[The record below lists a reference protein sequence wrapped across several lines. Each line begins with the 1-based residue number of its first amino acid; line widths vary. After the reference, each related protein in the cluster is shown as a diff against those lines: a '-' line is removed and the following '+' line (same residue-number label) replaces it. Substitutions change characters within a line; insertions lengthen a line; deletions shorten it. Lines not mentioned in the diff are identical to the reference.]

1 MGVYNRRLLDMTD
14 GFNKLL
20 ALEPIDRLKYLALMQ
35 VCPENSRYINF
46 LMELQHICRDTAILS
61 NAIHDVAVDGF
72 TVSQT
77 SLFVENVLCRGF
89 GQYRLFLGNDTESH
103 CQVVYLLEL
112 AMEKELITYRE
123 AIPCLT
129 FLSMSDAIASRLKM
143 AYYELGKPDADK
155 IYFPDYN
162 LDALDKLRF
171 SSDEIAK
178 LTPYGVD
185 DVSFI
190 NDYLYN
196 QDDKTSSCSILK
208 EENSYLILSPSSL
221 IKFAWFEIVELLS
234 SKISR
239 EEICDLYVKKLHEV
253 IRRQFN
259 SDVCNRVDSLTL
271 SGPNASSKVYQL
283 SYEIYVVVTLVID
296 SRKEILWQEDTD
308 SYNFNDCT
316 AWMSFVDSE
325 MSKYDSSAKWF
336 HICIPCTLSHNFAV
350 TSTYCQRPSI
360 FIDLWPLQVYLDRE
374 ELPMWL
380 YYYAVDKDS
389 SLISFYPMAKDDDI
403 IALYLTYSHSFYMT
417 DKHIMDGTRVYL
429 EPGYCLSLQYEILA
443 KKSRHLAA
451 LRNDLMV
458 VFEHDSDNPQSVPI
472 YEGQIEHNLVMLG
485 EYNCGKLFCIYPKAL
500 KESRPYI
507 HAVARSLLL
516 WLYIIERRFNASI
529 INSNIRLALYP
540 KGDSD
545 NAPFNIY
552 KVTASDILEVG
563 TLDQS
568 PLIEKE
574 ILLSLLEYW
583 SKDGLISLDGY
594 VDKVDVVFNECEGRV
609 IQFIGPGNLI
619 GDSDIGE
626 RAYYTINKRCKSSVL
641 TDLQKLYNDKEI
653 GFLLLEE
660 SKTLIMR
667 IISYL
672 ESRILA
678 ILEKYDQYSL
688 LESLLTLHDGLIFWH
703 TTITERYYSFHKIYS
718 YIGTTDPCQL
728 ELRNDVIESDLVTR
742 CLIEYKIFKCSSHG
756 LKSQIEPS
764 EMDELFALMSH
775 LILMGQVGDYYRSY
789 TFKEP
794 IEILPSRAMA
804 IPTSLESG
812 INKYAQM
819 YANDRLKHPD
829 VFRQMD
835 IIVPEI
841 KIDVDDS
848 QFIQAFTDEFG
859 LSPND
864 SFLILNSVIDDI
876 YQTRETTK
884 CELLSTFVSR
894 ISVKTGLDKSVVMM
908 YVNSFSLNYNLRLS
922 SIFSDYD
929 LYPSRYK
936 RKLSLITRPYCILND
951 RGQEYILFCFRGVLQ
966 SQLNLLEN
974 IHLANYAPITNAM
987 EKFQGHINR
996 CRGNGFE
1003 NGVADLFRTIEGIKV
1018 YQTVKIE
1025 PGNRYCYNE
1034 VALGDIDILI
1044 VDNEN
1049 QRLLC
1054 IEAKNYLE
1062 VKTPYEL
1069 ILQEKKVAK
1078 DLKQVHKRSVWALS
1092 HRGRFCYY
1100 AKQPTDNY
1108 KIATLCLTHNKVAIS
1123 YLCNEYNPPVPIV
1136 WIRDIIEN
1144 PKSIFEL
1151 VKFE

>member
-1 MGVYNRRLLDMTD
+1 MIGEL
-14 GFNKLL
+14 NKLL
-20 ALEPIDRLKYLALMQ
+20 LLEPIDRLKYLALMQ
-35 VCPENSRYINF
+35 VCPEKSRYINF
-46 LMELQHICRDTAILS
+46 LLDLQNICRDTAILS
-61 NAIHDVAVDGF
+61 NAIHNVAVDGF

-112 AMEKELITYRE
+112 AMEEGLITYRE

-129 FLSMSDAIASRLKM
+129 FLSMSDAIASRLNL

-171 SSDEIAK
+171 SNDEIAK

-221 IKFAWFEIVELLS
+221 IKFAWLEIVELLS

-239 EEICDLYVKKLHEV
+239 EDVCDLYVKKLHKV

-259 SDVCNRVDSLTL
+259 SEVCNRMDSLTL

-325 MSKYDSSAKWF
+325 MCKYDSSAKWF
-336 HICIPCTLSHNFAV
+336 HICIPCSLSHNFAV
-350 TSTYCQRPSI
+350 TSTYYQRPSI
-360 FIDLWPLQVYLDRE
+360 FIDLWSLQVYLDRE

-380 YYYAVDKDS
+380 YYYAVDKDC
-389 SLISFYPMAKDDDI
+389 SLISFFPMAKDADI

-417 DKHIMDGTRVYL
+417 DKHVMDGARVCL
-429 EPGYCLSLQYEILA
+429 EPGYCLSLQHEILA
-443 KKSRHLAA
+443 KKSRHIAA

-472 YEGQIEHNLVMLG
+472 YEGQIERNLVMLG

-500 KESRPYI
+500 KESHPYI
-507 HAVARSLLL
+507 HAVARSILL
-516 WLYIIERRFNASI
+516 WLYIIEERFNVSV

-540 KGDSD
+540 KSDGDI
-545 NAPFNIY
+545 APFKIY
-552 KVTASDILEVG
+552 KGTASDILEVG

-574 ILLSLLEYW
+574 ILLFLLEYW
-583 SKDGLISLDGY
+583 SKNDLISLDNY
-594 VDKVDVVFNECEGRV
+594 IDKIDAIFYECEGRV
-609 IQFIGPGNLI
+609 IQFVDSRNLI
-619 GDSDIGE
+619 GDSSIGE

-641 TDLQKLYNDKEI
+641 VDLQKLYNDKGI
-653 GFLLLEE
+653 GPLMLEE
-660 SKTLIMR
+660 SKKLIRR

-672 ESRILA
+672 EARILT

-688 LESLLTLHDGLIFWH
+688 LEALLTLHDGLVFWH

-718 YIGTTDPCQL
+718 YIGTADPYQL

-756 LKSQIEPS
+756 VKSQVEPS
-764 EMDELFALMSH
+764 DMDELFALMSH
-775 LILMGQVGDYYRSY
+775 LILMGQVSDYYQSN

-819 YANDRLKHPD
+819 YTNDRLRHPD
-829 VFRQMD
+829 VYGRID
-835 IIVPEI
+835 ATVPEI
-841 KIDVDDS
+841 KIDVDAPP
-848 QFIQAFTDEFG
+848 FIQAFTDEFG

-864 SFLILNSVIDDI
+864 SLLILNAVVDDI
-876 YQTRETTK
+876 YQTHKTTRG
-884 CELLSTFVSR
+884 ELLSAFVNR
-894 ISVKTGLDKSVVMM
+894 ISMKTGLDKSVVMM

-922 SIFSDYD
+922 SIFTDYD

-936 RKLSLITRPYCILND
+936 RKLSLITRPYCILNNH
-951 RGQEYILFCFRGVLQ
+951 GQEYILFCFRGVLQ

-974 IHLANYAPITNAM
+974 IHLANYAPITSTM
-987 EKFQGHINR
+987 EKFQGYINH
-996 CRGNGFE
+996 CRGNNFE
-1003 NGVADLFRTIEGIKV
+1003 NSLADLFRTIDGVKV

-1034 VALGDIDILI
+1034 IALGDIDILI

-1049 QRLLC
+1049 QRILC
-1054 IEAKNYLE
+1054 VEAKNYLE

-1078 DLKQVHKRSVWALS
+1078 DLKQVHKRSIWTLS
-1092 HRGRFCYY
+1092 HRERFGYY
-1100 AKQPTDNY
+1100 AKQPTDSY
-1108 KIATLCLTHNKVAIS
+1108 KIATICLTHNKVAIS

-1144 PKSIFEL
+1144 PKSVFEM
-1151 VKFE
+1151 VRFE